1 MAAERLQIRL
11 DAVDNTKRAFSQFQ
25 GRLDRIKRS
34 VFNLRNALV
43 GIGGAVIVKGFVDAG
58 IQVENL
64 SVQLKTLFG
73 SAKAGQKA
81 LEQVT
86 KFAAT
91 TPFELKN
98 IQQGVTSLAVVRKK
112 AEEAGVDF
120 EQLLTITGNVA
131 AQMGGDFAF
140 AAFQVQKAFSA
151 GIAAAEALKERGVAG
166 MAGFEAGVSVN
177 AKKTIEMMNKAF
189 GKGGEFGNLMEDLS
203 KTLFGTVSNIKDSFF
218 TFQVAVAAGFFD
230 ELKRQLGDLQVFAK
244 TNKEEIKRFGVS
256 VGRVLSKAVKTV
268 GDSMK
273 FVVENFTIFKNLLIG
288 IIGLKIFS
296 FFGQLILLLKDLR
309 IAMLSLN
316 IAMLANPLF
325 LGAAA
330 VALVVKGIYDVSKAI
345 KDADKNTRNWTD
357 GINALN
363 DSYGTLEDVLG
374 KDTLSKIPTA
384 EVPRKTTF
392 MQDDSLDLLD
402 DGLTKVKTTIDKIEE
417 ALNTVVSKQMTEWEK
432 KMSNIYELAIEGV
445 FKGIAGISKA
455 LAESIILGK
464 NLGEALR
471 NLVRQALVEALAA
484 VIRMVLEKAF
494 LVLLEKLFGIEI
506 KKAVDMEQKK
516 LGVMKKQTSE
526 LAKQAGLR
534 ILLALLGA
542 AEGGQVRGQRAE
554 GGSVLRRAAGGRTTQ
569 TNAYLVGERGREL
582 FVPNTD
588 GEIISNERLQNLGTN
603 VNFTINATD
612 VKGVKELLIDNR
624 AVIVNIINSA
634 LNQKGKAALV

>member
-1 MAAERLQIRL
+1 MAVERLQIRL
-11 DAVDNTKRAFSQFQ
+11 DAVDNTRRAFSQFQ
-25 GRLDRIKRS
+25 GRLERIKRS
-34 VFNLRNALV
+34 VFNLRNALIGV
-43 GIGGAVIVKGFVDAG
+43 GGAAVVKGFVDAG

-73 SAKAGQKA
+73 SARAGQKA

-91 TPFELKN
+91 TPFELRN
-98 IQQGVTSLAVVRKK
+98 IQQGVTSLAVVRKQ

-140 AAFQVQKAFSA
+140 AAFQIQKAFSS

-166 MAGFEAGVSVN
+166 MAGFESGVSVN
-177 AKKTIEMMNKAF
+177 ARRTIEIMNKAF

-203 KTLFGTVSNIKDSFF
+203 KTLFGTVSNIKDAFF
-218 TFQVAVAAGFFD
+218 TFQVAVSSGFFG
-230 ELKRQLGDLQVFAK
+230 ELKSQLGDLQKFIK
-244 TNKEEIKRFGVS
+244 TNQQQIAQFGVQ
-256 VGRVLSKAVKTV
+256 VGRILAGAIQNLRKALVFIVENFEAFKNVLLGIIAIKFGGFILGLIGLIKDLSKAVA
-268 GDSMK
+268 
-273 FVVENFTIFKNLLIG
+273 
-288 IIGLKIFS
+288 GLT
-296 FFGQLILLLKDLR
+296 
-309 IAMLSLN
+309 AV
-316 IAMLANPLF
+316 MLANPLF
-325 LGAAA
+325 ALAAGAAIIIGGIA
-330 VALVVKGIYDVSKAI
+330 YSIRGLRKDVKDLDKTLQESEAIDEFLNNIGEIDNRGISSAPTTKPKVSAPPE
-345 KDADKNTRNWTD
+345 T
-357 GINALN
+357 GLP
-363 DSYGTLEDVLG
+363 E
-374 KDTLSKIPTA
+374 
-384 EVPRKTTF
+384 TTE
-392 MQDDSLDLLD
+392 
-402 DGLTKVKTTIDKIEE
+402 KVKTTIEKIQE
-417 ALNTVVSKQMTEWEK
+417 ALNNVVGNQMVEWEK
-432 KMSNIYELAIEGV
+432 KMNNIYQLAIEGV
-445 FKGIAGISKA
+445 FKGIAGISRA

-506 KKAVDMEQKK
+506 KKATDQEEKK
-516 LGVMKKQTSE
+516 LGIMKKQTKE
-526 LAKQAGLR
+526 LTKQAGLR

-582 FVPNTD
+582 FVPNQD
-588 GEIISNERLQNLGTN
+588 GEIISNERLQNLGTS
-603 VNFTINATD
+603 VHFTINATD

-624 AVIVNIINSA
+624 ATIVNIINGA

>member
-1 MAAERLQIRL
+1 MATNRLQVRL
-11 DAVDNTKRAFSQFQ
+11 DAVDNTKRAFNQFQ
-25 GRLDRIKRS
+25 GRLERIKKS
-34 VFNLRNALV
+34 VFNLRNALI
-43 GIGGAVIVKGFVDAG
+43 GIGAGVVVKGFVDAG

-98 IQQGVTSLAVVRKK
+98 IQQGVTSLAVVRKQ

-140 AAFQVQKAFSA
+140 AAFQVQKAFSS

-177 AKKTIEMMNKAF
+177 AKKTIEIMNKAF

-230 ELKRQLGDLQVFAK
+230 ELKKQLGDLQTFTR
-244 TNKEEIKRFGVS
+244 TNQEQIKKFGVS
-256 VGRVLSKAVKTV
+256 VGRVLSKAVKTL

-273 FVVENFTIFKNLLIG
+273 FVVENFNTFKNILITIIG
-288 IIGLKIFS
+288 IKIFS
-296 FFGQLILLLKDLR
+296 FIRQLIILMKDLR

-316 IAMLANPLF
+316 IAMLANPFF

-345 KDADKNTRNWTD
+345 KDAAGNTRTWVD
-357 GINALN
+357 GINDLN

-374 KDTLSKIPTA
+374 KEILGKIPTA
-384 EVPRKTTF
+384 DVPRKTTF
-392 MQDDSLDLLD
+392 VQDDSLDLFND
-402 DGLTKVKTTIDKIEE
+402 SLTKTKTIIDKIQE

-445 FKGIAGISKA
+445 FKGIAAISRA

-506 KKAVDMEQKK
+506 KKATDMEQKK
-516 LGVMKKQTSE
+516 LGIMKKQTSE

-542 AEGGQVRGQRAE
+542 AEGGSVRGARAE
-554 GGSVLRRAAGGRTTQ
+554 GGSVLRRASGGRTTQ

-582 FVPNTD
+582 FVPNQD
-588 GEIISNERLQNLGTN
+588 GEIISNERLQNLGTS

-624 AVIVNIINSA
+624 ATIVNIINGA

>member
-166 MAGFEAGVSVN
+166 MAGFEAGVSVS
-177 AKKTIEMMNKAF
+177 ATKTIEMMNKAF

-296 FFGQLILLLKDLR
+296 FFKQLILLLKDLR
-309 IAMLSLN
+309 IVMLSLN

-582 FVPNTD
+582 FVPNQD